1 MYNKDSITNI
11 KPIDVNLNG
20 NNKFE
25 SNFLFMKTSMEI
37 FKINKLEIKRDFD
50 KLEMQ
55 MMMSEYRL
63 FSGLYEQEIL
73 KQQK

>member
-1 MYNKDSITNI
+1 M
-11 KPIDVNLNG
+11 
-20 NNKFE
+20 E
-25 SNFLFMKTSMEI
+25 TSMEI

-63 FSGLYEQEIL
+63 FSSLYEQEIL